1 MFYLSDVLRCSS
13 MVVEAIYDC
22 IMTHMT
28 IQEQIFFSL
37 FMVTSEVTDNMK
49 KYAL

>member
-1 MFYLSDVLRCSS
+1 

-28 IQEQIFFSL
+28 ILEQVLFSL
-37 FMVTSEVTDNMK
+37 FRGTSKVTDNMK